1 MSAIA
6 VVTGGSGWLGTR
18 LLLALTHGLADVPE
32 MAEPDADLRVR
43 ALAVSD
49 ADAAAVTKHSERI
62 EAVRGDLCDPSSL
75 DALCAGAEGGVL
87 FHCAG
92 VVHPAA
98 RTREFSRVNVE
109 GTRSVLEAAV
119 RAGVRRAVVM
129 SSNSPMGLNPNR
141 EHRFDE
147 HSPYDPYMGYGRSK
161 MEMEQ
166 LVAGLQREGR
176 IETVVVRA
184 PWFYGPSQP
193 ARQTEFFSMIRRGGA
208 PIVGG
213 GENLRSMAYL
223 DNLAQGLLLCAR
235 TPGANGETYW
245 IADERPYSMNE
256 IVDTIE
262 RLMEDE
268 FGLEVAHR
276 RLRLPGV
283 VSEIA
288 RLVDRTIQGAG
299 LYQQKIHVLSEMN
312 ANITCSIA
320 KARSE
325 LGYRPRIALEEGMRR
340 SIRWCLTEGIAI

>member
-1 MSAIA
+1 
-6 VVTGGSGWLGTR
+6 VT
-18 LLLALTHGLADVPE
+18 A
-32 MAEPDADLRVR
+32 
-43 ALAVSD
+43 
-49 ADAAAVTKHSERI
+49 HSERI
-62 EAVRGDLCDPSSL
+62 EAVPGDLRDASSL

-92 VVHPAA
+92 IVHPLR
-98 RTREFSRVNVE
+98 RTREFREVNVE
-109 GTRSVLEAAV
+109 GTRSVLDAAL

-147 HSPYDPYMGYGRSK
+147 RSPYDPYMGYGRSK

-166 LVAGLQREGR
+166 LVAAIQQDTR

-208 PIVGG
+208 PIVGD

-235 TPGANGETYW
+235 DPAANGETYW

-256 IVDTIE
+256 IVDTVE
-262 RLMEDE
+262 RLMEQE

-288 RLVDRTIQGAG
+288 RAADWTIQKVG
-299 LYQQKIHVLSEMN
+299 LYQQKVHVLSEMN
-312 ANITCSIA
+312 KHIACSIEKA
-320 KARSE
+320 KRE
-325 LGYRPRIALEEGMRR
+325 LGYEPRVALEEGMRR
-340 SIRWCLTEGIAI
+340 SLGWCRDEGITI

>member
-1 MSAIA
+1 MSTTA

-18 LLLALTHGLADVPE
+18 LLLALTHGLADVPQLGD
-32 MAEPDADLRVR
+32 PDPALRVR
-43 ALAVSD
+43 ALALSD
-49 ADAAAVTKHSERI
+49 ADAASVAAHSERI
-62 EAVRGDLCDPSSL
+62 EAVRGDLRDASSL

-92 VVHPAA
+92 IVHPVR
-98 RTREFSRVNVE
+98 RTREFREVNVE
-109 GTRSVLEAAV
+109 GTRAMLEAAV

-129 SSNSPMGLNPNR
+129 SSNSPTGLNPNR

-147 HSPYDPYMGYGRSK
+147 HSPYHPYMGYGRSK

-166 LVAGLQREGR
+166 LVAAVQEDGR

-193 ARQTEFFSMIRRGGA
+193 ARQTEFFSMIRRGAA

-223 DNLAQGLLLCAR
+223 DNLAQGMLLCAHD
-235 TPGANGETYW
+235 PAANGQTYW

-256 IVDTIE
+256 IIDTIE
-262 RLMEDE
+262 RLLEEE

-276 RLRLPGV
+276 RLRLPGMF
-283 VSEIA
+283 SELA
-288 RLVDRTIQGAG
+288 RLVDWTIQSAG

-312 ANITCSIA
+312 KDIACSIA
-320 KARSE
+320 KAKRE
-325 LGYRPRIALEEGMRR
+325 LGYEPRVALEEGMRR
-340 SIRWCLTEGIAI
+340 SIRWCQDEGITI